1 MEETHTFEEMKKK
14 TVAQLREIAAGMEH
28 ETVKGY
34 TQLNKEHLLEAICE
48 ALNIDMHEHHKVVGI
63 DKTALKSKI
72 KVLKKKRDE
81 ALATHDLKQ
90 LKMYRRQIHGLKR
103 KVRKAMV

>member
-1 MEETHTFEEMKKK
+1 MEETHTYEELKKK
-14 TVAQLREIAAGMEH
+14 TVAQLREMAAGMEH
-28 ETVKGY
+28 EAVKGY
-34 TQLNKEHLLEAICE
+34 TQLNKEHLLEAICK
-48 ALNIDMHEHHKVVGI
+48 ALNLDMHEHHKVVGI
-63 DKTALKSKI
+63 EKTALKSKI

-81 ALATHDLKQ
+81 SYAAHDLKQ

>member
-1 MEETHTFEEMKKK
+1 MEETHTYEELKKK

-28 ETVKGY
+28 EAVKGY
-34 TQLNKEHLLEAICE
+34 TQLNKEHLLEAVCK
-48 ALNIDMHEHHKVVGI
+48 ALNIDMHEHHEVVGI
-63 DKTALKSKI
+63 DKTATKGKI
-72 KVLKKKRDE
+72 KLLKKKRDD
-81 ALATHDLKQ
+81 AYAAHDLKQ